1 MLDLLI
7 ILVLVGIVA
16 ALGSALFFFV
26 RDGGTRDRMVIS
38 LGIRAALGV
47 FILVLL
53 AIGFMYNLR

>member
-7 ILVLVGIVA
+7 ILTLVGVAA

-26 RDGGTRDRMVIS
+26 RDGGKRDRMVIS
-38 LGIRAALGV
+38 LSIRAALGV
-47 FILVLL
+47 LILVLL

>member
-7 ILVLVGIVA
+7 ILALVGIAA

-53 AIGFMYNLR
+53 AIGFIYNLR

>member
-38 LGIRAALGV
+38 LGIRAALGEL
-47 FILVLL
+47 ILALL

>member
-47 FILVLL
+47 LILVLL

>member
-38 LGIRAALGV
+38 LSIRAALGV
-47 FILVLL
+47 LIIVLL

>member
-26 RDGGTRDRMVIS
+26 RDGGTRDRMVIK

-47 FILVLL
+47 LILVLL

>member
-26 RDGGTRDRMVIS
+26 QDGGTRDRMVIS

-47 FILVLL
+47 LILVLL

>member
-7 ILVLVGIVA
+7 ILTLVGVAA

-26 RDGGTRDRMVIS
+26 RDGGKRDRMVIS
-38 LGIRAALGV
+38 LSIRAALGV
-47 FILVLL
+47 LILALL

>member
-7 ILVLVGIVA
+7 ILALVGIAA